1 MAVEGKFIGLKVYI
15 LQNSPRIISLK
26 EQKIHDVMRICLF
39 PIFLKIN
46 YRKIPSN

>member
-26 EQKIHDVMRICLF
+26 EQKLHNVMRICLF
-39 PIFLKIN
+39 HIFLKIH
-46 YRKIPSN
+46 YIKISSN